1 MARKIDAGVEIVEVD
16 KRFIAK
22 FFYDGKLQHTTY
34 PQYNRQNAIML
45 INRKIERFNIGRDNP
60 PPTNPYNHVMT
71 DSESR
76 DFDDDIPF

>member
-1 MARKIDAGVEIVEVD
+1 TATNTAEGNMARKIDAGVEIVEVD

-45 INRKIERFNIGRDNP
+45 INRKIERFNIGRDKP
-60 PPTNPYNHVMT
+60 IKLYK
-71 DSESR
+71 E
-76 DFDDDIPF
+76 

>member
-45 INRKIERFNIGRDNP
+45 INRKIERFNIGRDKP
-60 PPTNPYNHVMT
+60 IKLYK
-71 DSESR
+71 E
-76 DFDDDIPF
+76 